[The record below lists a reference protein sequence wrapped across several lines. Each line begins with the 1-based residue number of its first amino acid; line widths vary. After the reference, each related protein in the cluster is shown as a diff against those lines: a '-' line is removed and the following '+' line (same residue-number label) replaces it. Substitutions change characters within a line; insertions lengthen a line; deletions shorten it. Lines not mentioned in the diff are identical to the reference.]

1 MKSSSLFFIIFI
13 TVLFLISS
21 CTKSQQNQQNIERDL
36 EFKQMCQSAG
46 YEWMLMKPTQ
56 DGKINKEAESCWGCM
71 VEGVEHVCDMEKFD
85 ELMKSGM
92 ESDMPSMQHMA
103 MTAHAGTRNSVD
115 VHMYKVGF
123 IRPDVQPKKE
133 GLLKFTIND
142 IQSKKPISDL
152 EIVHDKIMHV
162 VLVRDDL
169 KHFDHIHPQASGQ
182 GVFSAPFNF
191 TSSGVYRI
199 WIDFTIKGMQ
209 HIVDFDIN
217 VPGDVESEE
226 KNLLDGIKVN
236 FLAPNEIF
244 ADKEIEL
251 QFEIFDKNNKP
262 VPIIETF
269 LAANAHL
276 ISIDESLEEFEHNHD
291 GKFDKDN
298 KISFIHAF
306 EKAGK
311 HKIWIQ
317 FSVGGKTKTA
327 SFDVAVK

>member
-1 MKSSSLFFIIFI
+1 MSKMKTYNLFFIVFVGFLFFI
-13 TVLFLISS
+13 VS
-21 CTKSQQNQQNIERDL
+21 CTNQPKEDI
-36 EFKQMCQSAG
+36 EFKQMCQGAG

-56 DGKINKEAESCWGCM
+56 DGKFIKDAEQCWGCM
-71 VEGVEHVCDMEKFD
+71 IEGIEHVCSMEKF
-85 ELMKSGM
+85 EKITGNM

-115 VHMYKVGF
+115 IHLYKVGF
-123 IRPDVQPKKE
+123 IRPDVQPGKE
-133 GLLKFTIND
+133 ALLKFTIND
-142 IQSKKPISDL
+142 IQSKKPVSNL
-152 EIVHDKIMHV
+152 EVIHDKIMHI

-169 KHFDHIHPQASGQ
+169 KHFDHVHPKMVESGGFAVPYEFLASGL
-182 GVFSAPFNF
+182 
-191 TSSGVYRI
+191 YRI
-199 WIDFTIKGMQ
+199 WIDFTIDGMQ

-236 FLAPNEIF
+236 FLTPNEIF

-251 QFEIFDKNNKP
+251 KFEIFDKNNKP
-262 VPIIETF
+262 VPITEKF
-269 LAANAHL
+269 LAADAHL
-276 ISIDESLEEFEHNHD
+276 ISIDKSLEEFEHNHD
-291 GKFDKDN
+291 EKFDKDN

-317 FSVGGKTKTA
+317 FSVGGRTKTA
-327 SFDVAVK
+327 NSDVAVK